1 MKPYDVT
8 ALGELLIDFTESGT
22 SGQGNPMLE
31 VNPGGAPGNV
41 LAMLENLGR
50 RCAFLG
56 KVGQDSFGDLLTE
69 TVKACGIETR
79 GLKRDPSV
87 HTTLAFVHTLPD
99 GDRFTAYRHMSL
111 AGVLYKTADEDWEYF
126 EEGTAC
132 AVAQRADDGKGY
144 ILRFQG
150 MMTMSS
156 NAKDAMKKKPR
167 ITGSSTPQGF
177 GRPSAG
183 PRDSEGPR
191 TVENK

>member
-1 MKPYDVT
+1 MLAAGAMALAGCASFEAERSSRFVDENGAAVSVEYARGEEPKMPYKSK
-8 ALGELLIDFTESGT
+8 L
-22 SGQGNPMLE
+22 
-31 VNPGGAPGNV
+31 
-41 LAMLENLGR
+41 
-50 RCAFLG
+50 
-56 KVGQDSFGDLLTE
+56 KVR
-69 TVKACGIETR
+69 V
-79 GLKRDPSV
+79 
-87 HTTLAFVHTLPD
+87 TLPD

-191 TVENK
+191 TVEKQ